1 MDFAKRLKSI
11 REHANLSQ
19 KEVADKV
26 GLSAQAYNNYEK
38 RGYNP
43 TPELLIKL
51 ANALNIDVN
60 TLVGFK
66 KKRDDLQ
73 YIRTVLSQADIVVIS
88 VTKTEDDDDFLIT
101 YEHEDG
107 IRSNLCLMSTALKI
121 INKCEAAAEKEK
133 SLLFNSKIEEEFFRY
148 DSFLFLP
155 EEKRENAIKYIK
167 EHSNQ
172 FMDVMIKLSKLPPEE
187 QEKFLESLNTD
198 YKLKE

>member
-43 TPELLIKL
+43 TPELLVKL
-51 ANALNIDVN
+51 AIALNIDVN
-60 TLVGFK
+60 TLVGFD

-88 VTKTEDDDDFLIT
+88 VTKTEDDDDYLIT

-133 SLLFNSKIEEEFFRY
+133 SLLFNSKIEEEFL
-148 DSFLFLP
+148 SNNNFLFLP
-155 EEKRENAIKYIK
+155 EEKRAEATQIFKDFGK
-167 EHSNQ
+167 Q
-172 FMDVMIKLSKLPPEE
+172 FMDAMIELSKLPPEE

-198 YKLKE
+198 NKSKE